1 MKLGDEVKQLT
12 DLIVDL
18 VPTVDRLAQNQELL
32 IETTKQNSEAIHQM
46 VGQVEKL
53 AITSTKT
60 NLEISE
66 IGFVISISFPSDA
79 VVLIIKLQLNHIYIY
94 IYNYKIILI
103 SYHIQEKN

>member
-1 MKLGDEVKQLT
+1 MKLEDQVKQFT

-66 IGFVISISFPSDA
+66 MRLSNTRIAEAIEKLVIKIDKIDQFEERLS
-79 VVLIIKLQLNHIYIY
+79 KLEKTV
-94 IYNYKIILI
+94 YN
-103 SYHIQEKN
+103 

>member
-1 MKLGDEVKQLT
+1 MKLEDQMKQLT
-12 DLIVDL
+12 DFMADL

-60 NLEISE
+60 NLEMSE
-66 IGFVISISFPSDA
+66 MRLSNTRLPEAIEKLVIKIDKIDQFEERLSMLEKT
-79 VVLIIKLQLNHIYIY
+79 V
-94 IYNYKIILI
+94 YK
-103 SYHIQEKN
+103 

>member
-1 MKLGDEVKQLT
+1 MKLEDQMKQLT
-12 DLIVDL
+12 DFMADL

-60 NLEISE
+60 NLEMSE
-66 IGFVISISFPSDA
+66 MRLSNMRLAEAIEK
-79 VVLIIKLQLNHIYIY
+79 LIIKIDKIDQFEERLSKLEKTV
-94 IYNYKIILI
+94 YK
-103 SYHIQEKN
+103 